1 MTVRP
6 SANYV
11 LLLGLLGLLCHDP
24 TLSFA
29 VDRSKFRTCAQ
40 TSFCRRHRNGH
51 SESLYK
57 YKLTEWKFH
66 EHPDANADEQGGGA
80 AASGG
85 KEEGEIGADGS
96 EPDADA
102 GDGSAAAASAG
113 GGIWNSVVS
122 RVLGSG
128 SKKSDGPLD
137 PYVRGPT
144 ASLTATLVN
153 TSPTTSTGDGESL
166 NLEVRLHS
174 DGVAR
179 VRVTER
185 YGTAGTKYEAARW
198 TSDELIL
205 NEKEMVGAADAEVLT
220 ASANGDVLSELVGK
234 VFTPS
239 PDQSQADMDNYVGL
253 RYGNAD
259 HVLLLRM
266 EPFSFYLF
274 RRSGDASSFDTPIVA
289 VGERGLAHF
298 EIRRAKEG
306 DEAGAAAGED
316 GANSDAVLMDDDDY
330 IPPDEDEEG
339 GEEENKAADEP
350 EDKHGGKEIVGYWED
365 GLAIYADGTREERPA
380 QDEAEVEHRKP
391 LEEQSPDLD
400 REGLWEESFGGHT
413 DSKPYGPMSV
423 GMDIK
428 FPGSSHIFGLPEHAS
443 STVLQTTHGPEAKYH
458 EPFRLYNLDVFEYE
472 LDETMALYGEIP
484 VIISQSLSGGTA
496 GIFWFNPTETFVD
509 VYSPDDGISDAAGHA
524 GTTTHF
530 MSESGIMDLFLLPGP
545 DPHSLYE
552 QYGRLTGRVSLPP
565 MFSLGYHQCR
575 WNYRDEPDV
584 YAVHAKFEELD
595 YPYDVL
601 WLDIEHTDGKRYFTW
616 DHNTFPNPVDMMKKL
631 DSQGRR
637 MVTIIDPHIKRDNN
651 YYIHK
656 EATAKGLY
664 IKDKSGTKDF
674 DGWCWPG
681 SSSYLDFTADK
692 VRSWWADQFAYD
704 RYKGS
709 TPALLTWNDMN
720 EPSVFNGPEVSMQ
733 KDLRN
738 LAGVEHREWHNL
750 YGLLFHRATAS
761 GLIRRNPDKNIRP
774 FVLSR
779 SFFAG
784 SQRYGA
790 IWTGDNAAE
799 WSHLEAAAPMLL
811 SLNVGALS
819 FVGADVGGFFGDP
832 DAELMTRWMQAGAY
846 TPFFR
851 GHAHHD
857 SKRRE
862 PWMFGDET
870 MIRLRKAA
878 MARYALLPFW
888 YTIFREASVSGMP
901 VMRTMWMEYSRIEAL
916 FATDDQYLLGS
927 DLLVKPVTGA
937 GVTQST
943 VLFPTA
949 DAWYDVD
956 TMERVA
962 AEGQKDGVLSITVDS
977 DIDKIPVY
985 QRGGS
990 IIPRKLRLRRSAR
1003 LMKADPYTLYVALDG
1018 SGKAQGSLYMDD
1030 EETFAHEWSGAYGL
1044 SAFSIDLQNNSG
1056 TMKNEVEVG
1065 AAWKDDNT
1073 WQALVGG
1080 RSIERIIIMGL
1091 SRSPK
1096 EIKADGT
1103 DSVQFEFDAATK
1115 ILIIKQP
1122 GVSALAN
1129 WSLGFE
1135 F

>member
-1 MTVRP
+1 MTARP
-6 SANYV
+6 SARYV
-11 LLLGLLGLLCHDP
+11 LLLGLLGLLSHGP

-66 EHPDANADEQGGGA
+66 EYQQEQGGA
-80 AASGG
+80 TSDG
-85 KEEGEIGADGS
+85 KGEEVVGADGS
-96 EPDADA
+96 ETAAAAADA
-102 GDGSAAAASAG
+102 EDGGAAAASGG

-122 RVLGSG
+122 RVLGGGSG
-128 SKKSDGPLD
+128 KKSAGPLD

-153 TSPTTSTGDGESL
+153 TSPTTSTGVGESL

-179 VRVTER
+179 VRVMEK
-185 YGTAGTKYEAARW
+185 YGTLGTKYETARW

-205 NEKEMVGAADAEVLT
+205 NEKEMVGANDAQILT
-220 ASANGDVLSELVGK
+220 ASVNGDVLSEVVGK
-234 VFTPS
+234 VFTPT
-239 PDQSQADMDNYVGL
+239 PDQSQADMTNYVGL
-253 RYGNAD
+253 RYGGDD
-259 HVLLLRM
+259 HILLLRM

-274 RRSGDASSFDTPIVA
+274 RRSGDEDSYGMPIVA

-306 DEAGAAAGED
+306 DEAGAAAGDD
-316 GANSDAVLMDDDDY
+316 GGNSDAVLMDDDDY
-330 IPPDEDEEG
+330 IPPEDDEED
-339 GEEENKAADEP
+339 GEEDKGPVDEP

-365 GLAIYADGTREERPA
+365 GLAIYADGTREERPVE
-380 QDEAEVEHRKP
+380 DEAEAEHRKL

-428 FPGSSHIFGLPEHAS
+428 FPGSSHIYGLPEHAS
-443 STVLQTTHGPEAKYH
+443 STKLQTTHGPEAKYH
-458 EPFRLYNLDVFEYE
+458 DPYRLYNLDVFEYE

-484 VIISQSLSGGTA
+484 VIISQSISGGTA

-509 VYSPDDGISDAAGHA
+509 VYAPNDDGGVSDAAGH

-552 QYGRLTGRVSLPP
+552 QYGRLTGRVALPP

-616 DHNTFPNPVDMMKKL
+616 DHNTFPNPVDMQKKL

-664 IKDKSGTKDF
+664 IKDKSGSKDF

-704 RYKGS
+704 RYKVIS
-709 TPALLTWNDMN
+709 IFA
-720 EPSVFNGPEVSMQ
+720 VFVH
-733 KDLRN
+733 LC
-738 LAGVEHREWHNL
+738 
-750 YGLLFHRATAS
+750 
-761 GLIRRNPDKNIRP
+761 LI
-774 FVLSR
+774 
-779 SFFAG
+779 
-784 SQRYGA
+784 
-790 IWTGDNAAE
+790 
-799 WSHLEAAAPMLL
+799 
-811 SLNVGALS
+811 
-819 FVGADVGGFFGDP
+819 
-832 DAELMTRWMQAGAY
+832 
-846 TPFFR
+846 
-851 GHAHHD
+851 
-857 SKRRE
+857 
-862 PWMFGDET
+862 
-870 MIRLRKAA
+870 
-878 MARYALLPFW
+878 ALLPLL
-888 YTIFREASVSGMP
+888 IFLNPQPLPFIYPFTRDRP
-901 VMRTMWMEYSRIEAL
+901 
-916 FATDDQYLLGS
+916 QPCLLGM
-927 DLLVKPVTGA
+927 T
-937 GVTQST
+937 
-943 VLFPTA
+943 
-949 DAWYDVD
+949 
-956 TMERVA
+956 
-962 AEGQKDGVLSITVDS
+962 
-977 DIDKIPVY
+977 
-985 QRGGS
+985 
-990 IIPRKLRLRRSAR
+990 
-1003 LMKADPYTLYVALDG
+1003 
-1018 SGKAQGSLYMDD
+1018 
-1030 EETFAHEWSGAYGL
+1030 
-1044 SAFSIDLQNNSG
+1044 
-1056 TMKNEVEVG
+1056 
-1065 AAWKDDNT
+1065 
-1073 WQALVGG
+1073 
-1080 RSIERIIIMGL
+1080 
-1091 SRSPK
+1091 
-1096 EIKADGT
+1096 
-1103 DSVQFEFDAATK
+1103 
-1115 ILIIKQP
+1115 
-1122 GVSALAN
+1122 
-1129 WSLGFE
+1129 
-1135 F
+1135 